1 MRQVLA
7 FLLFGWRYQ
16 LKVNG
21 INNLPKKGPVL
32 LLGNHISWIDFAL
45 IQWAMP
51 RTIRFVVHDD
61 YYRKP
66 VFNQILRMVGAVS
79 IRPENSRNA
88 MQNILSLLNEDC
100 VVGIFPE
107 GHISTTGELSD
118 LKRGFEKILSECKE
132 NVIVVPFAI
141 NDMWGSFFSK
151 APKSI
156 KNKKIFSIRRR
167 VNVFIGKSLTTE
179 TNRIEVKKSIGN
191 LLFNDKI

>member
-1 MRQVLA
+1 MRQIVGI
-7 FLLFGWRYQ
+7 LLFGWRYR
-16 LKVNG
+16 LKVTG
-21 INNLPKKGPVL
+21 LDNLPKNGPVL

-45 IQWAMP
+45 IQWAIP

-66 VFNQILRMVGAVS
+66 IFNWILRGVGAVS

-88 MQNILSLLNEDC
+88 MQNIINLLNDDC

-118 LKRGFEKILSECKE
+118 LKRGFEKILAECKD
-132 NVIVVPFAI
+132 NAVVVPFAI
-141 NDMWGSFFSK
+141 NNMWGSFFSK

-156 KNKKIFSIRRR
+156 KKKKKFNLRRS
-167 VNVFIGKSLTTE
+167 VNVTIGKPLTSE
-179 TNRIEVKKSIGN
+179 TNRNAVKSSIGK
-191 LLFNDKI
+191 LLF

>member
-1 MRQVLA
+1 MRQIVGL
-7 FLLFGWRYQ
+7 LLFGWRYR
-16 LKVNG
+16 LKVTG
-21 INNLPKKGPVL
+21 LDNLPKNGPVL

-45 IQWAMP
+45 IQWAIP

-66 VFNQILRMVGAVS
+66 IFNWILRGVGAVS

-88 MQNILSLLNEDC
+88 MQNIINLLNDDC

-118 LKRGFEKILSECKE
+118 LKRGFEKILAECKD
-132 NVIVVPFAI
+132 NVVVVPFAI

-151 APKSI
+151 APKLI
-156 KNKKIFSIRRR
+156 KNKNKKKFNLRRS
-167 VNVFIGKSLTTE
+167 VNVNIGKPLTSE
-179 TNRIEVKKSIGN
+179 TNRNAVKSSIGK
-191 LLFNDKI
+191 LLF

>member
-1 MRQVLA
+1 MRQIAGL
-7 FLLFGWRYQ
+7 LLFGWRYR
-16 LKVNG
+16 LKVSG
-21 INNLPKKGPVL
+21 IDNLPKNGPVL
-32 LLGNHISWIDFAL
+32 FLGNHISWIDFAL
-45 IQWAMP
+45 IQWATP

-66 VFNQILRMVGAVS
+66 IFNWILRGVGAVS

-88 MQNILSLLNEDC
+88 MQNIVSLLNDNC

-118 LKRGFEKILSECKE
+118 FKRGFEKILSECKD
-132 NVIVVPFAI
+132 NVVVVPFAI

-156 KNKKIFSIRRR
+156 KKKKKFNLRRS
-167 VNVFIGKSLTTE
+167 VNVNIGKPLTSE
-179 TNRIEVKKSIGN
+179 TNRNAVKSSIGK
-191 LLFNDKI
+191 LLF

>member
-1 MRQVLA
+1 MRQIVGL
-7 FLLFGWRYQ
+7 LLFGWRYR
-16 LKVNG
+16 LKVTG
-21 INNLPKKGPVL
+21 LDNLTKNGPVL

-45 IQWAMP
+45 IQWAIP

-66 VFNQILRMVGAVS
+66 IFNWILRGVGAVS

-88 MQNILSLLNEDC
+88 MQNIVSLLNDNC

-118 LKRGFEKILSECKE
+118 LKRGFEKILSECKD
-132 NVIVVPFAI
+132 NVVVVPFAV

-156 KNKKIFSIRRR
+156 KKKKKFSLRRS
-167 VNVFIGKSLTTE
+167 VNVNIGKPLTSE
-179 TNRIEVKKSIGN
+179 TNRNAVKSSIGK
-191 LLFNDKI
+191 LLF

>member
-1 MRQVLA
+1 MRQIAGL
-7 FLLFGWRYQ
+7 LLFGWRYR
-16 LKVNG
+16 LKVTG
-21 INNLPKKGPVL
+21 IDNLPKNGPVL
-32 LLGNHISWIDFAL
+32 FLGNHISWIDFAL
-45 IQWAMP
+45 IQWATP

-66 VFNQILRMVGAVS
+66 IFNWILRGVGAVS

-88 MQNILSLLNEDC
+88 MQNIVSLLNDNC

-118 LKRGFEKILSECKE
+118 FKRGFEKILSECKD
-132 NVIVVPFAI
+132 NVVVVPFAI

-156 KNKKIFSIRRR
+156 KKKKKFSLRRS
-167 VNVFIGKSLTTE
+167 VNVNIGKPLTFE
-179 TNRIEVKKSIGN
+179 TNRNAVQSSIGK
-191 LLFNDKI
+191 LLF

>member
-1 MRQVLA
+1 MRQIVGL
-7 FLLFGWRYQ
+7 LLFGWRYR
-16 LKVNG
+16 LKVTG
-21 INNLPKKGPVL
+21 LDNLPKNGPVL

-45 IQWAMP
+45 IQWAIP

-66 VFNQILRMVGAVS
+66 IFNWILRGVGAVS

-88 MQNILSLLNEDC
+88 MQNIVSLLNDNC

-118 LKRGFEKILSECKE
+118 FKRGFEKILSECKD
-132 NVIVVPFAI
+132 NVVVVPFAI

-156 KNKKIFSIRRR
+156 KKKKKFNLRRS
-167 VNVFIGKSLTTE
+167 VNVNIGKPLTSE
-179 TNRIEVKKSIGN
+179 TNRNAVKSSIGK
-191 LLFNDKI
+191 LLF

>member
-1 MRQVLA
+1 MRQIVGL
-7 FLLFGWRYQ
+7 LLFGWRYR
-16 LKVNG
+16 LKVTG
-21 INNLPKKGPVL
+21 LDNLPKTGPVL

-66 VFNQILRMVGAVS
+66 IFNWILRGVGAVS

-88 MQNILSLLNEDC
+88 MQNIINLLNDDR

-118 LKRGFEKILSECKE
+118 LKRGFEKILAECKD
-132 NVIVVPFAI
+132 NVVVVPFAI

-151 APKSI
+151 APKLI
-156 KNKKIFSIRRR
+156 KNKNKFNLRRS
-167 VNVFIGKSLTTE
+167 VNVNIGKPLTSE
-179 TNRIEVKKSIGN
+179 TNRNAVKSSIGK
-191 LLFNDKI
+191 LLF

>member
-1 MRQVLA
+1 MRQIAGL
-7 FLLFGWRYQ
+7 LLFGWRYR
-16 LKVNG
+16 LKVTG
-21 INNLPKKGPVL
+21 IDNLPKNGPVL
-32 LLGNHISWIDFAL
+32 FLGNHISWIDFAL
-45 IQWAMP
+45 IQWATP

-66 VFNQILRMVGAVS
+66 IFNWILRGVGAVS

-88 MQNILSLLNEDC
+88 MQNIVSLLNDNC

-118 LKRGFEKILSECKE
+118 FKRGFEKILSECKD
-132 NVIVVPFAI
+132 NVVVVPFAI

-156 KNKKIFSIRRR
+156 KKKKKFNLRRS
-167 VNVFIGKSLTTE
+167 VNVNIGKPLTSE
-179 TNRIEVKKSIGN
+179 TNRKAVKSSIGK
-191 LLFNDKI
+191 LLF

>member
-1 MRQVLA
+1 MRQIAGL
-7 FLLFGWRYQ
+7 LLFGWRYR
-16 LKVNG
+16 LKVTG
-21 INNLPKKGPVL
+21 LDNLPKNGPVL

-45 IQWAMP
+45 IQWATP

-66 VFNQILRMVGAVS
+66 IFNWILRGVGAVS

-88 MQNILSLLNEDC
+88 MQNIIKLLNDDC

-118 LKRGFEKILSECKE
+118 LKRGFEKILAECND
-132 NVIVVPFAI
+132 NVLVVPFAI
-141 NDMWGSFFSK
+141 NNMWGSFFSK

-156 KNKKIFSIRRR
+156 KKKKKFNLRRS
-167 VNVFIGKSLTTE
+167 VNVNIGKPLTSE
-179 TNRIEVKKSIGN
+179 TNRNAVKSSIGK
-191 LLFNDKI
+191 LLF

>member
-1 MRQVLA
+1 MRQIAGL
-7 FLLFGWRYQ
+7 LLFGWRYR
-16 LKVNG
+16 LKVTG
-21 INNLPKKGPVL
+21 IDNLPKNGPVL
-32 LLGNHISWIDFAL
+32 FLGNHISWIDFAL
-45 IQWAMP
+45 IQWATP

-66 VFNQILRMVGAVS
+66 IFNWILRGVGAVS

-88 MQNILSLLNEDC
+88 MQNIVSLLNDNC

-118 LKRGFEKILSECKE
+118 FKRGFEKILSECKD
-132 NVIVVPFAI
+132 NVVVVPFAI

-156 KNKKIFSIRRR
+156 KKKKKFNLRRS
-167 VNVFIGKSLTTE
+167 VNVNIGKPLTSA
-179 TNRIEVKKSIGN
+179 TNRNAVKSSIGK
-191 LLFNDKI
+191 LLF